1 MSKLKK
7 RKRYS
12 ENNTEFYGLEGV
24 DGCATNR
31 ALEPSYHSNSTDNDL
46 MKQQYQRAAAGGT
59 APTNSSRPN
68 NSGTNKK
75 SSIFDDIINALLGK

>member
-12 ENNTEFYGLEGV
+12 ENNVEFYAAEN
-24 DGCATNR
+24 CITNR

-46 MKQQYQRAAAGGT
+46 MKQQYQKAAAGGA
-59 APTNSSRPN
+59 APINPSKPN

-75 SSIFDDIINALLGK
+75 SSFLSEFIRAFIEGN